1 MRSRGRVALRPLF
14 FRLLGEFTV
23 ASRFLDDVWG
33 GFKLIDIRALRG
45 ATACHFEQTLMF
57 QNDVAAGSKFSAA
70 GVGRPAL

>member
-14 FRLLGEFTV
+14 FKLLGEFTV

-33 GFKLIDIRALRG
+33 GFELIDIRALRG
-45 ATACHFEQTLMF
+45 ATVCDFKQTLMF
-57 QNDVAAGSKFSAA
+57 QNDLAAGGKFSTA

>member
-23 ASRFLDDVWG
+23 ASPFLDDVWG
-33 GFKLIDIRALRG
+33 GFALIDIRALRG
-45 ATACHFEQTLMF
+45 ATVYDFKQTLMF
-57 QNDVAAGSKFSAA
+57 QSDVAAGGKFSAA